1 MFTNNK
7 HCWAEAFSGSP
18 IYLPKQKLAITNLIK
33 QLTQKRVTV
42 LITRDIFFRNGIS
55 GQRQKKKHYDKILYI
70 RISLITK
77 FQLKQEVL
85 IFCNK
90 FTQKGYFRF
99 QTEKNNYHQWIQ
111 YIWISLVTNFHLKQ
125 QFSIFGPNLPKRIFH
140 SITGKLNI
148 TIEFIIFELIQVH
161 DFILKRQFWFSRTN
175 LLKRG
180 ISVLTQKRNMN
191 IQFSMFKLAQV
202 PNFILNRQFW
212 FLGPNFFKKGC
223 KILLA

>member
-42 LITRDIFFRNGIS
+42 LLTRDIFFRNGIS

-111 YIWISLVTNFHLKQ
+111 YIWISLVTNFHLKHT
-125 QFSIFGPNLPKRIFH
+125 IFH
-140 SITGKLNI
+140 FWTKFAKKDISFHNRKIEHRHRIHHIRINSGTRFHLKE
-148 TIEFIIFELIQVH
+148 TILVF
-161 DFILKRQFWFSRTN
+161 
-175 LLKRG
+175 
-180 ISVLTQKRNMN
+180 
-191 IQFSMFKLAQV
+191 
-202 PNFILNRQFW
+202 
-212 FLGPNFFKKGC
+212 
-223 KILLA
+223 